1 MSTVTGSEPNE
12 AGEPGGRPL
21 APAEL
26 GRVHLLGLAGVGV
39 SAVARLLQAAGVPI
53 SGTDGKELPVLDEFR
68 TAGAPVRVGYRAENL
83 ASVEEE
89 TGEPI
94 STIIASS
101 IAAAGNPEHDEAVR
115 RGLRVLHRSEGLAA
129 VMTGRRSV
137 AVAGTHGKTTTSSM
151 TTVLLEQAGLEP
163 SFAVG
168 ATVAGLGVNA
178 AAGAGDWFVAEADE
192 SDGSLLNY
200 RPEVAVITNV
210 EADHLDH
217 HGTAEAVH
225 QVFVDFTERILDGG
239 ELIICHDD
247 DGARRLLRQVGPALG
262 RRGVAVTTY
271 GESAGADLR
280 LVEHVEAAVG
290 ALGQRFTIARAQ
302 GQEADPERAP
312 RPAREGMAERAE
324 VQLAVPGRHNAL
336 NAMAAVAVGLRAG
349 LDLHE
354 AAQALEHFQGAARRF
369 DHRGEH
375 RGVRVYDDYAHH
387 PTEVAAVLS
396 AARSAVGEHGRVH
409 VVFQPHLFS
418 RTSLFAEEFAAAL
431 AAADTVAVLDIYPAR
446 EEPLPGVTAELIA
459 GPLFARDGAP
469 AGGHMSRGEAVRAV
483 AAVAG
488 AGDIILTLGAGDV
501 TALGP
506 DLVEA
511 LRG

>member
-1 MSTVTGSEPNE
+1 MSDGTVSE
-12 AGEPGGRPL
+12 EPMQEPL
-21 APAEL
+21 TPAQL

-68 TAGAPVRVGYRAENL
+68 AAGASVRVGYRSENI
-83 ASVEEE
+83 ASVERE
-89 TGEPI
+89 TGERI

-101 IAAAGNPEHDEAVR
+101 VAAEGNPEYDEAQR

-129 VMTGRRSV
+129 VMVGRRSV

-151 TTVLLEQAGLEP
+151 TTVLLEQSGLEP

-178 AAGAGDWFVAEADE
+178 ASGAGDWFVAEADE

-200 RPEVAVITNV
+200 RPEVAIITNV

-225 QVFVDFTERILDGG
+225 QVFVDFTQRILDGG
-239 ELIICHDD
+239 ELIICRDD
-247 DGARRLLRQVGPALG
+247 SGARRLLEQVSSDLTA
-262 RRGVAVTTY
+262 RGVTVTSY
-271 GESAGADLR
+271 GTSSEADLR
-280 LVEHVEAAVG
+280 LEGHAEAAVG
-290 ALGQRFTIARAQ
+290 ALGQRFTVRTGQGPDAEQAQ
-302 GQEADPERAP
+302 
-312 RPAREGMAERAE
+312 
-324 VQLAVPGRHNAL
+324 VSLAVPGLHNAM
-336 NAMAAVAVGLRAG
+336 NALAALAVGLRAG

-354 AAQALEHFQGAARRF
+354 GAQALEHFQGAARRF

-387 PTEVAAVLS
+387 PTEVAAVLT
-396 AARSAVGEHGRVH
+396 AARSAVGEQGRVH

-418 RTSLFAEEFAAAL
+418 RTQLFAQEFAQAL

-446 EEPLPGVTAELIA
+446 EEPIAGVTSELIA
-459 GPLFARDGAP
+459 EPLFARAGAP
-469 AGGHMSRGEAVRAV
+469 AGGRLDRREAVRV
-483 AAVAG
+483 VAG
-488 AGDIILTLGAGDV
+488 AAGSGDIILTLGAGDV

>member
-1 MSTVTGSEPNE
+1 MTTATGSEPSP
-12 AGEPGGRPL
+12 AGEPGRDPL
-21 APAEL
+21 TPAQL

-68 TAGAPVRVGYRAENL
+68 AAGAPVRVGYRAENL
-83 ASVEEE
+83 SSVEEE

-94 STIIASS
+94 TTIIASS
-101 IAAAGNPEHDEAVR
+101 IATAGNPEHDEAVR

-129 VMTGRRSV
+129 VMSGRRSV

-178 AAGAGDWFVAEADE
+178 AAGGGEWFVAEADE

-239 ELIICHDD
+239 ELIICQDD
-247 DGARRLLRQVGPALG
+247 DGARRLLAEVSPALA
-262 RRGVAVTTY
+262 RRGVTVTTY
-271 GESAGADLR
+271 GSSVEADLR
-280 LVEHVEAAVG
+280 LGEHIEAAVG
-290 ALGQRFTIARAQ
+290 ALGQRFVVTRA
-302 GQEADPERAP
+302 GNGEDSGVTAGTSGVPEH
-312 RPAREGMAERAE
+312 RESAE

-336 NAMAAVAVGLRAG
+336 NALAALAVGLRAG

-354 AAQALEHFQGAARRF
+354 GAQALEHFQGAARRF

-387 PTEVAAVLS
+387 PTEVAAVLA
-396 AARSAVGEHGRVH
+396 AARSAVGEHGQVH
-409 VVFQPHLFS
+409 AVFQPHLFS
-418 RTSLFAEEFAAAL
+418 RTSLFAEEFAEAL
-431 AAADTVAVLDIYPAR
+431 AAADTVAVLEIYPAR
-446 EEPLPGVTAELIA
+446 EEPLPGVTSGLIA
-459 GPLFARDGAP
+459 DPLFARDDAPRGARM
-469 AGGHMSRGEAVRAV
+469 GREDAVRAV
-483 AAVAG
+483 ADAARS
-488 AGDIILTLGAGDV
+488 GDIVLTLGAGDV